1 MWRVTGD
8 YRIIPGEHSLFF
20 LGEHTKSLQ
29 CHGEFIGDYDLLR
42 HRPLAK
48 ATKLPYLCLTFDYK
62 TADVVTRSAPNHE
75 TIINDLEFDLNI
87 KVFYKIIVM
96 KLKSFKFDVAI
107 QGLATPTMNLTPGL
121 TCPCGVESD
130 SKFFKSF
137 SLKSGESENIE
148 YPLGVSNLTFE
159 FNRDIGWLTGFFKT
173 SCIAGI
179 R

>member
-1 MWRVTGD
+1 
-8 YRIIPGEHSLFF
+8 
-20 LGEHTKSLQ
+20 
-29 CHGEFIGDYDLLR
+29 
-42 HRPLAK
+42 
-48 ATKLPYLCLTFDYK
+48 
-62 TADVVTRSAPNHE
+62 
-75 TIINDLEFDLNI
+75 
-87 KVFYKIIVM
+87 M

-159 FNRDIGWLTGFFKT
+159 FNRDIGWLTGFFQDKLYRRDT
-173 SCIAGI
+173 VREGGDDYSIATGEGSGASEGFQ
-179 R
+179 